1 MSEKTK
7 QSSGSAIVDKFFE
20 NDFAPSLI
28 GFCVA
33 PIIATASPVLGTA
46 IVLGAT
52 ALGFNE
58 VHNRLRN
65 SFDPNREKIENLFK
79 NVKFCN
85 SKGEYPKLLKSYKNE
100 YYYFEL
106 PDAMD
111 KRDIMKLKG
120 FLTTA
125 LECDDIKFKLD
136 EKPYFL
142 RVVHDKQYGPYS
154 DELFRRVTAPNG
166 EGEYIK
172 IEKVDLSNPYF
183 DLVYVNPPLRVT
195 RDVLEKLAQ
204 TFSSYFRNEVEFHA
218 YNGVYFYKIFKN
230 HLKTKYDYQI
240 GKYKISNVDD
250 GLQVL
255 VGFSK
260 LGMAWINLSK
270 QNPHIIL
277 AGCTGSG
284 KSTLLHSMLCNL
296 LENYT
301 PERLH
306 IYLADFKEGIEL
318 NDYQDVAHV
327 KNVITDINELE
338 DLLVEID
345 AERAKRNKLF
355 SECRVKSLLEY
366 NKKFPDAKL
375 PYMFLVIDEVA
386 SVQALAKNPKAEV
399 NRLLARLGQLGRSS
413 GVHVLLSTQR
423 PDKDV
428 ITPLIKTN
436 FNNRICLAV
445 EDDANSE
452 IILGTN
458 EGKYLRGH
466 GHGILKYGR
475 ERVEI
480 QGFWLDER
488 DQGSVLAK
496 HLIPKLFDGEYKEK
510 TKADVIDVNTYTV
523 HDAPYVDDGYGA
535 DY

>member
-1 MSEKTK
+1 MSEKAK
-7 QSSGSAIVDKFFE
+7 QSSALMDKFFE
-20 NDFAPSLI
+20 CELAPSFI
-28 GFCVA
+28 GICVA
-33 PIIATASPVLGTA
+33 PFVASASPVLGTA
-46 IVLGAT
+46 LALGAT
-52 ALGFNE
+52 ALGCIE
-58 VHNRLRN
+58 LKDTIRKSL
-65 SFDPNREKIENLFK
+65 DPNREKIQKLFE

-100 YYYFEL
+100 YYYFDL

-120 FLTTA
+120 LLTTS
-125 LECDDIKFKLD
+125 LECDDIRFQIN
-136 EKPYFL
+136 EKPYFM
-142 RVVHDKQYGPYS
+142 RVIHDKQYGPYS

-172 IEKVDLSNPYF
+172 IKKVDTSNPYF
-183 DLVYVNPPLRVT
+183 DLVYVDPPLRVT
-195 RDVLEKLAQ
+195 RDVLEKLTQ

-230 HLKTKYDYQI
+230 HLKTTYEYQL
-240 GKYKISNVDD
+240 GEYKISNVDD

-296 LENYT
+296 IENYP
-301 PERLH
+301 PERLNF
-306 IYLADFKEGIEL
+306 YLADFKEGIEL
-318 NDYQDVAHV
+318 QDYEDVAHV
-327 KNVITDINELE
+327 KKVITDINLLE
-338 DLLVEID
+338 DLLLEID
-345 AERAKRNKLF
+345 AERARRNKLF
-355 SECRVKSLLEY
+355 SECRVRNLLEY

-375 PYMFLVIDEVA
+375 PYLFLVIDEVA
-386 SVQALAKNPKAEV
+386 TVQGLAKTPKAEV
-399 NRLLARLGQLGRSS
+399 NRLMAKLGQLGRSS

-452 IILGTN
+452 IILGSN
-458 EGKYLRGH
+458 EGKYLRGN

-475 ERVEI
+475 DRVEF
-480 QGFWLDER
+480 QGFYLDKR
-488 DQGSVLAK
+488 KQSNILSK
-496 HLIPKLFDGEYKEK
+496 HLIPKLYEGEYKEK
-510 TKADVIDVNTYTV
+510 VKSDAIDVDTHTV
-523 HDAPYVDDGYGA
+523 RNVPKFDDGYGA